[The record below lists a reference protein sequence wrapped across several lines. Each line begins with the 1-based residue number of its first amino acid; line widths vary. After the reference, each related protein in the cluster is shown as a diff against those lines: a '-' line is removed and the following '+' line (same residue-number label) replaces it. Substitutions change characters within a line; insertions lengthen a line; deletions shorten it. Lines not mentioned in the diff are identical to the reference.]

1 MNLGTLLAASDVVTL
16 HVPLTPDNHRM
27 IDAHALSLM
36 KEDTVLVN
44 IGRGGLIDTDALA
57 ETLESGKLRN
67 VALDTLEKEDVLYY
81 VKRVGNVIAN
91 CQMAILRSFPN
102 VILTP
107 HNAFYTA
114 VDVRQ
119 MTETSMEGAWALLNN
134 LDSPHRPEV
143 GGATPLTTLFGALRT
158 PVRIGSARLTR
169 GVSSK

>member
-1 MNLGTLLAASDVVTL
+1 MF
-16 HVPLTPDNHRM
+16 
-27 IDAHALSLM
+27 
-36 KEDTVLVN
+36 VN
-44 IGRGGLIDTDALA
+44 TGRGGLIDTDALA

-114 VDVRQ
+114 VDVR
-119 MTETSMEGAWALLNN
+119 
-134 LDSPHRPEV
+134 
-143 GGATPLTTLFGALRT
+143 
-158 PVRIGSARLTR
+158 
-169 GVSSK
+169 